1 MPCTPRLSIFQDAF
15 VVLGIVCCDG
25 VDGVLILVEQIA
37 HAVALVQGVELFL
50 GHLLELFDKHD
61 NVMVLALACVIGVEC
76 DLFELFNG
84 VFLVI
89 ALRTP
94 FRITHGFGPVGILN
108 PCYFGSGIV
117 DNIEPVIP
125 T

>member
-50 GHLLELFDKHD
+50 GHLLELFDKLD
-61 NVMVLALACVIGVEC
+61 NVIVLALPVSLVLSVIFLSC
-76 DLFELFNG
+76 ST
-84 VFLVI
+84 VFFLLSRC
-89 ALRTP
+89 ALHSASLMALDP
-94 FRITHGFGPVGILN
+94 WGF
-108 PCYFGSGIV
+108 
-117 DNIEPVIP
+117 
-125 T
+125 